1 MTRHLLF
8 TVCAWAGLLFPAG
21 AQTVVG
27 EASVPVVNVS
37 PEQARARAVRLA
49 KEQALQ
55 RAVGEEAR
63 TTESLLSGGGEQLLG
78 AFSSIESRG
87 GIVGV
92 EMLEDRLIATGGVPC
107 YRVRL
112 RASVQ
117 RYATVADPAF
127 GLRVDGVR
135 ATGYRSGEPLTF
147 TLTPTDSCY
156 LNIFLFD
163 DGGAG
168 TQLYPN
174 ASELSRPFRGGE
186 VVTFPTNRAIQYTLM
201 LDDPRL
207 SEEINTLLVVQT
219 KRRAAFTAPTTDYET
234 VAEWL
239 SRIEPGERHVP
250 TFPVRIVSTKH

>member
-1 MTRHLLF
+1 MTTRIISFLCLVLF
-8 TVCAWAGLLFPAG
+8 SWSAAAQT
-21 AQTVVG
+21 QTVVG
-27 EASVPVVNVS
+27 EASVPVVNIS
-37 PEQARARAVRLA
+37 PEQARAVRLA

-55 RAVGEEAR
+55 RAVGEEVR

-78 AFSSIESRG
+78 AFSSVESRG

-92 EMLEDRLIATGGVPC
+92 EMLEDRLIATGGVPY

-112 RASVQ
+112 RASVK

-135 ATGYRSGEPLTF
+135 VTGYRSGEPLTF

-156 LNIFLFD
+156 LNLFLFD
-163 DGGAG
+163 DRGAG

-174 ASELSRPFRGGE
+174 ASELSRLFCGRE
-186 VVTFPTNRAIQYTLM
+186 TVIFPTNRAIQYTLM
-201 LDDPRL
+201 LGDPRL
-207 SEEINTLLVVQT
+207 SEETNTLLVVQT
-219 KRRAAFTAPTTDYET
+219 KRRAVFTAPTTDYET
-234 VAEWL
+234 VTEWL
-239 SRIEPGERHVP
+239 SRIEPGERHVA